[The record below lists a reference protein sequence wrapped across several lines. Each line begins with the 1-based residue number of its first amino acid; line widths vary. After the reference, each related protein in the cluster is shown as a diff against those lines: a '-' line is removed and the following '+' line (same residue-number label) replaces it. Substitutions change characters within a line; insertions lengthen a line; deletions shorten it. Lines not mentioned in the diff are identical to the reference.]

1 MATFCFTVA
10 EAAGKVVTD
19 VEIDLVRENELPY
32 LVRTGLNSD
41 RKEKNREIVS
51 KPHLNLE
58 QLSGY

>member
-41 RKEKNREIVS
+41 RKGKNRE
-51 KPHLNLE
+51 K
-58 QLSGY
+58 LSANHT